1 MNFFFNIKEIKSTF
15 LKIENFYCIL
25 LTIIIFIFDRITKIK
40 IMQDYNE
47 NAFYVNQFINIDLT
61 WNIGIGFG
69 LLSTDTIAF
78 YNLITV
84 LIATI
89 IIILLYFVIISKNF
103 DKFIYSI
110 IIGGAVGNFY
120 DRLVYN
126 AVPDFIDLHYNHF
139 HWFTFNVADVFIVI
153 GILIFLLREL
163 LSNQNQD
170 D

>member
-1 MNFFFNIKEIKSTF
+1 MNLFFNIKEIKSTF

-25 LTIIIFIFDRITKIK
+25 LAIIIFIFDRITKIK
-40 IMQDYNE
+40 IIQDYNE
-47 NAFYVNQFINIDLT
+47 NTFYVNHFINIDLT

-69 LLSTDTIAF
+69 LLSTDKIAF
-78 YNLITV
+78 YNSITV
-84 LIATI
+84 LIATVI
-89 IIILLYFVIISKNF
+89 TILLYFIIISKNF

-126 AVPDFIDLHYNHF
+126 AVPDFIDLHYNDF

-163 LSNQNQD
+163 LSKQN
-170 D
+170 

>member
-25 LTIIIFIFDRITKIK
+25 LAIIIFIFDRITKIK
-40 IMQDYNE
+40 IIQDYNE
-47 NAFYVNQFINIDLT
+47 NIFYVNSFINIDLT

-69 LLSTDTIAF
+69 LLSTDAIAF
-78 YNLITV
+78 YNSITV
-84 LIATI
+84 LIATV
-89 IIILLYFVIISKNF
+89 IIILLYFIIISKNF

-126 AVPDFIDLHYNHF
+126 AVPDFIDLHYNDF

-163 LSNQNQD
+163 LSKQN
-170 D
+170 